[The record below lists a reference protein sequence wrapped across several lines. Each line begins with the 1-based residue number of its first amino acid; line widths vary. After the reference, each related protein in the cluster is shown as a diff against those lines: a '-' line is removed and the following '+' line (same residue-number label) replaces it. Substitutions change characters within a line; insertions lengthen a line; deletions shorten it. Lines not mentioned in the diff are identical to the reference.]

1 MMNIFGQPREVMEYD
16 YGGAFLGDTIWFY
29 GARLAKGIGIIE
41 ERYYEGSY
49 WILQGCIIEG
59 IQYGTIVSIDNQP
72 ELIPT
77 QIVLHQNFPN
87 PFNPV
92 TTIKYEIP
100 ERANVSLKVYNA
112 LGQEIITLI
121 NEIQFAGIYEKD
133 FNGNELNSGV
143 YFAVLTINQSIFVSK
158 MLLIK

>member
-1 MMNIFGQPREVMEYD
+1 
-16 YGGAFLGDTIWFY
+16 
-29 GARLAKGIGIIE
+29 
-41 ERYYEGSY
+41 
-49 WILQGCIIEG
+49 
-59 IQYGTIVSIDNQP
+59 
-72 ELIPT
+72 LIPT